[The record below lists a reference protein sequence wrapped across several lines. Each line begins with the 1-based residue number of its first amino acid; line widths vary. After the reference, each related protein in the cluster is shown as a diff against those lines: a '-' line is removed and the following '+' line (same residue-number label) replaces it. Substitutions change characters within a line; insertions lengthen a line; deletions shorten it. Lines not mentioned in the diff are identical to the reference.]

1 MKKFC
6 TTDGAEWE
14 IKVNVLAIKRVE
26 EETGIRLTSVVDD
39 EAVRKAA
46 FGDDL
51 RFVDI
56 LIALIRPQMEA
67 AKRTTESV
75 LEAMDA
81 GTLEKAVEALMEGL
95 FDFFPE
101 PRKGLLMKAW
111 GKTRTAAENLE
122 AARIAVANQRID
134 EIDIEAEMRMAQEGL
149 AQTRMSSASSSPASV
164 G

>member
-1 MKKFC
+1 MKRFA
-6 TTDGAEWE
+6 TTDGAKWDVK
-14 IKVNVLAIKRVE
+14 INVLAIKRVE

-39 EAVRKAA
+39 EAVRLAA

-56 LIALIRPQMEA
+56 LIALIRPQIEA
-67 AKRTTESV
+67 AQRTVDSV
-75 LEAMDA
+75 LEVMDA
-81 GTLEKAVEALMEGL
+81 ETLEKAVEALMEGL

-111 GKTRTAAENLE
+111 TKTRVAAENLE
-122 AARIAVANQRID
+122 AARIAVASQRID
-134 EIDIEAEMRMAQEGL
+134 QIDIEAEMKMSQESL
-149 AQTRMSSASSSPASV
+149 ARTRTSSVLNSPVSV